1 MKNIVSMLLV
11 LLALALFGCGNK
23 AESEMIDAYPVI
35 KIVARDTSYFQ
46 DYVADIQ
53 AVQKIEVRARV
64 SSFMESILVDE
75 GQQVNKGQLLFTLSS
90 QEYQQ
95 ELNKAVAVK
104 NNAQAD
110 VRAAEVKLENVKK
123 LVAKNVISKTE
134 QDVAQAELEALVA
147 DVEEAK
153 ARISGAELQLSFTKV
168 RAPFSGQINRIPN
181 KVGSLIDEGTLLTT
195 LTDSR
200 EVFAYFPV
208 SEKEWMEFQARAD
221 IHKNEVQL
229 ELING
234 TIHPYLGKIEAIEG
248 EIDRSTG
255 RIAFRARFPNP
266 NGLLKHGSTGKVRL
280 IANVQRALLVPQK
293 ATFELQDKVFVMA
306 VDAANK
312 VEMRNIEVA
321 VRIPEY
327 YIVKA
332 GVREGDRLVLEGIQQ
347 LKSGDVITPSPVA
360 FTPYQITR

>member
-23 AESEMIDAYPVI
+23 AENEMIDAYPVI
-35 KIVARDTSYFQ
+35 KIVARDTSYFR

-75 GQQVNKGQLLFTLSS
+75 GQQVQKGQLLFVLSN

-95 ELNKAVAVK
+95 ELNKAVAIK

-123 LVAKNVISKTE
+123 LVLKNVISKTE
-134 QDVAQAELEALVA
+134 QEVAQAELEALVA

-293 ATFELQDKVFVMA
+293 ATFELQDKVFVMV
-306 VDAANK
+306 VDATNK
-312 VEMRNIEVA
+312 VDMRSIDVA
-321 VRIPEY
+321 VSIPEY
-327 YIVKA
+327 YIVRS
-332 GVREGDRLVLEGIQQ
+332 GVQDGDRLVLEGIQQ
-347 LKSGDVITPSPVA
+347 VKSGDVITTNEVKVKPD
-360 FTPYQITR
+360 QID

>member
-1 MKNIVSMLLV
+1 MKNNLTALLV
-11 LLALALFGCGNK
+11 LIALALAGCGTNTENK
-23 AESEMIDAYPVI
+23 VLDVYPVI
-35 KIVARDTSYFQ
+35 KIVARDTSYSQ

-75 GQQVNKGQLLFTLSS
+75 GQQVQKGQLLFMLSS
-90 QEYQQ
+90 QAYQQ
-95 ELNKAVAVK
+95 ELNKAVAIK

-110 VRAAEVKLENVKK
+110 VRAAEVKLENVKT
-123 LVAKNVISKTE
+123 LVSKNVISKTE
-134 QDVAQAELEALVA
+134 QDLALAELEALVA

-153 ARISGAELQLSFTKV
+153 AHISAAELQLSFTQV

-195 LTDSR
+195 LTDSK

-208 SEKEWMEFQARAD
+208 SEKEWIEFQARAD

-234 TIHPYLGKIEAIEG
+234 TIHPYFGKIEAIEG

-306 VDAANK
+306 LDASNK
-312 VEMRNIEVA
+312 VEMRSIDVA

-327 YIVKA
+327 YIVNS
-332 GVREGDRLVLEGIQQ
+332 GVKVGDHLVLEGIQQ
-347 LKSGDVITPSPVA
+347 LKSGDVIIPKAVE
-360 FTPYQITR
+360 FKPYKITR

>member
-1 MKNIVSMLLV
+1 MIKNFSPLLV
-11 LLALALFGCGNK
+11 LFPVALTGCSGSSGSKSINT
-23 AESEMIDAYPVI
+23 YPVVE
-35 KIVARDTSYFQ
+35 IVARDTIYFK

-64 SSFMESILVDE
+64 SSFMESIIVDE
-75 GQQVNKGQLLFTLSS
+75 GQHVQKGQLMFTLAN

-95 ELNKAVAVK
+95 ELNKAVAIK

-110 VRAAEVKLENVKK
+110 VRAAEVKLENVKT
-123 LVAKNVISKTE
+123 LVRKNVISKTE

-147 DVEEAK
+147 DVDEAK
-153 ARISGAELQLSFTKV
+153 AHITAAELQLSFTQV
-168 RAPFSGQINRIPN
+168 RAPFAGQINRIPN

-195 LTDSR
+195 LTDSK

-208 SEKEWMEFQARAD
+208 SEKEWMEFHSRAD

-229 ELING
+229 ELVNG
-234 TIHPYLGKIEAIEG
+234 KMHPYLGKIETIEG

-266 NGLLKHGSTGKVRL
+266 DGLLKHGSIGKVRL
-280 IANVQRALLVPQK
+280 IANVKGAILVPQK
-293 ATFELQDKVFVMA
+293 ATFELQDKVFVM
-306 VDAANK
+306 VLDSSNK
-312 VEMRNIEVA
+312 VEMRSVVVD

-327 YIVKA
+327 YIVKS
-332 GVREGDRLVLEGIQQ
+332 GLKESDRIVLEGIQQ
-347 LKSGDVITPSPVA
+347 LKSGDVITPHVVE
-360 FTPYQITR
+360 FKPYEINR

>member
-1 MKNIVSMLLV
+1 MLLV

-95 ELNKAVAVK
+95 ELNKAIAVK

>member
-1 MKNIVSMLLV
+1 MKNIFSVQLA
-11 LLALALFGCGNK
+11 LLALALASCVGNTK
-23 AESEMIDAYPVI
+23 KKTIDNFPVI
-35 KIVARDTSYFQ
+35 KIIARDTSYFK
-46 DYVADIQ
+46 DYVSDIQ

-64 SSFMESILVDE
+64 SSFMESIMVDE
-75 GQQVNKGQLLFTLSS
+75 GQQVQKGQLLFMLSN

-110 VRAAEVKLENVKK
+110 VRAAEVKLENVKT
-123 LVAKNVISKTE
+123 LVSKNVISKTE
-134 QDVAQAELEALVA
+134 QAVAQAELEALMA

-153 ARISGAELQLSFTKV
+153 ANVSAAELQLSFTQV

-181 KVGSLIDEGTLLTT
+181 KMGSLIDEGTLLTT
-195 LTDSR
+195 LTDSK

-208 SEKEWMEFQARAD
+208 SEKEWLEFQARAD

-234 TIHPYLGKIEAIEG
+234 KIHPYLGKIEAIEG

-266 NGLLKHGSTGKVRL
+266 DGLLKHGSTGKVRV
-280 IANVQRALLVPQK
+280 IANLHRAILVPQK

-321 VRIPEY
+321 IRIPEY
-327 YIVKA
+327 YIVKS
-332 GVREGDRLVLEGIQQ
+332 GVVEGDRLVLEGMQQ
-347 LKSGDVITPSPVA
+347 LKSGDMIVPSVVE
-360 FTPYQITR
+360 FKPYQIAR

>member
-1 MKNIVSMLLV
+1 MNCNLSVWLV
-11 LLALALFGCGNK
+11 PLALALLGCSSKPENIV
-23 AESEMIDAYPVI
+23 IDAYPVI

>member
-1 MKNIVSMLLV
+1 MLLV